1 VSRPGGYPLGSGRD
15 RGRATDAGPRPVAE
29 ALEEALDALVP
40 PWVRPGVPA
49 GTPGARAQAAPT
61 WSTVFARWE
70 EVVGATLAGHATPV
84 RVEAGVL
91 VVAVDQPPWATQV
104 RALGPRILARIAE
117 LAGDRAERLERIEV
131 VVRRSGDR

>member
-1 VSRPGGYPLGSGRD
+1 MSRRGGYPSRSGSR
-15 RGRATDAGPRPVAE
+15 RGPGEDPGPRPVAE
-29 ALEEALDALVP
+29 ALEDVLDALGP
-40 PWVRPGVPA
+40 PRARPGAPPGGA
-49 GTPGARAQAAPT
+49 GARAQTAPT
-61 WSTVFARWE
+61 WSTVFTRWE

-117 LAGDRAERLERIEV
+117 LAGDRADRLEHVEV
-131 VVRRSGDR
+131 VVRRRGDR